1 MLFVFV
7 MIIVVIIIMI
17 IKAKFRNSEFEKVI
31 DIFETSDNIN
41 VINKN
46 IDDYIYNYE
55 SRSKQNFIHTMINI
69 LINRKRNLSISSMKE
84 KLLNSD
90 NQITFE
96 IVELEI
102 ENINN
107 DISHYRNDLYHKYN
121 QICIDIPLNIV

>member
-7 MIIVVIIIMI
+7 VIIVIIMI
-17 IKAKFRNSEFEKVI
+17 IKAKLRVSEFEKVI
-31 DIFETSDNIN
+31 DIFESSDNIN

-107 DISHYRNDLYHKYN
+107 DISHYRNDLYQKYN
-121 QICIDIPLNIV
+121 QICIDISMNNV

>member
-1 MLFVFV
+1 MLCVFV
-7 MIIVVIIIMI
+7 MIIVMIIIMI
-17 IKAKFRNSEFEKVI
+17 IKAKLRVSEFEKVI

-41 VINKN
+41 IINKN

-69 LINRKRNLSISSMKE
+69 LINKKRNESISSMRK
-84 KLLNSD
+84 KLLNLD

-102 ENINN
+102 KNIDN
-107 DISHYRNDLYHKYN
+107 DMSHYRNDLYQKYN

>member
-1 MLFVFV
+1 MLCVFMV
-7 MIIVVIIIMI
+7 IIVVMFIMI
-17 IKAKFRNSEFEKVI
+17 IKAKLRVSEFEKVI

-41 VINKN
+41 IINKN

-69 LINRKRNLSISSMKE
+69 LINKKRNELISSMRK
-84 KLLNSD
+84 KLLNLD

-102 ENINN
+102 KNIDN
-107 DISHYRNDLYHKYN
+107 DMSHYRNDLYQKYN

>member
-1 MLFVFV
+1 MLCVFMV
-7 MIIVVIIIMI
+7 IIVVMFIMI
-17 IKAKFRNSEFEKVI
+17 IKAKLRVSEFEKVI

-41 VINKN
+41 IINKN

-69 LINRKRNLSISSMKE
+69 LINKKRNESISSMRK
-84 KLLNSD
+84 KLLNLD

-102 ENINN
+102 KNIDN
-107 DISHYRNDLYHKYN
+107 DMSHYRNDLYQKYN
-121 QICIDIPLNIV
+121 QICNDIPLNIV

>member
-7 MIIVVIIIMI
+7 MIIVMIIIMI
-17 IKAKFRNSEFEKVI
+17 IKAKLRVSEFEKVI
-31 DIFETSDNIN
+31 DIFESSDNIN

-55 SRSKQNFIHTMINI
+55 SRSKQNFIHTIINI
-69 LINRKRNLSISSMKE
+69 LINRKRNESISSMKE

-96 IVELEI
+96 IVEVEI
-102 ENINN
+102 ENIDN

-121 QICIDIPLNIV
+121 QICIDISMNNV

>member
-1 MLFVFV
+1 MLCVFV
-7 MIIVVIIIMI
+7 MIIVMIIIMI
-17 IKAKFRNSEFEKVI
+17 IKAKLRVSEFEKVI

-55 SRSKQNFIHTMINI
+55 SRSKQNFIHTIINI
-69 LINRKRNLSISSMKE
+69 LINRKRNESISSMKE

>member
-1 MLFVFV
+1 MLCVFV
-7 MIIVVIIIMI
+7 MIIVMIIIMI
-17 IKAKFRNSEFEKVI
+17 IKAKLRVSEFEKVI
-31 DIFETSDNIN
+31 DIFESSDNIN
-41 VINKN
+41 VINKT

-55 SRSKQNFIHTMINI
+55 SRSKQNFIYTMINI
-69 LINRKRNLSISSMKE
+69 LINRKRNESISYMKE

-90 NQITFE
+90 NQITIE

-121 QICIDIPLNIV
+121 QICIDISLNIV

>member
-1 MLFVFV
+1 MLCVFMV
-7 MIIVVIIIMI
+7 IIVVMFIMI
-17 IKAKFRNSEFEKVI
+17 IKAKLRVSEFEKVI

-41 VINKN
+41 IINKN

-69 LINRKRNLSISSMKE
+69 LINKKRNESISSMRK
-84 KLLNSD
+84 KLLNLD

-102 ENINN
+102 KNIDN
-107 DISHYRNDLYHKYN
+107 DMSHYRNDLYQKYN